1 MCIPGGGFSTGGYDT
16 KGPYTVPIYKS
27 SGHPLGHRLDQARR
41 LAASTIGGG
50 TFQGKT
56 VLQGVPRNS
65 GVDALRK
72 TTLMGV

>member
-1 MCIPGGGFSTGGYDT
+1 MCIPGAYGNNTQGSG
-16 KGPYTVPIYKS
+16 VKS
-27 SGHPLGHRLDQARR
+27 APSSLGNRLDQAQR

-65 GVDALRK
+65 GVDAIRK
-72 TTLMGV
+72 TTFTGV